1 MNDKNNCNPKLS
13 IGIPVFNGEKFLRQ
27 CLDSLISQTF
37 TDFELIISDN
47 ASDDKTS
54 DICKSYTG
62 KFKNFRYIKHEK
74 NMGMKWNFNFVL
86 QQANCD
92 YFLWVAVDD
101 ILLPN
106 FLQKNIDVLEIE
118 PNLVGSVSRINQYN
132 SNDLQ
137 KSNIDNFFQD
147 LTKKLRTHLRKRG
160 TYSIKGT
167 YDEKV
172 RFYLK
177 KSTCQ
182 IIYGIFK
189 TNAIRKSIIIE
200 EFEGSD
206 WCINL
211 NILKHGDF
219 HVIDEVLMLEF
230 EGGLGS
236 RGTFSKSL
244 SSEHRKILGFFFP
257 WMPFTLWCSKI
268 LGLKLFIKNF
278 DYFFRLNSEGF
289 GSQIIDTSRI
299 ISKNFLPKIN

>member
-1 MNDKNNCNPKLS
+1 MNQTPKLS
-13 IGIPVFNGEKFLRQ
+13 VGIPVFNGEKFLHQ
-27 CLDSLISQTF
+27 CLDSLLSQTF
-37 TDFELIISDN
+37 TDFEIIISDN
-47 ASDDKTS
+47 ASDDSTS
-54 DICKSYTG
+54 EICKKYAE
-62 KFKNFRYIKHEK
+62 KFKIFRYVKHEK
-74 NMGMKWNFNFVL
+74 NMGMKWNFDFVL
-86 QQANCD
+86 QQAHCD

-106 FLQKNIDVLEIE
+106 FLQKNIDILDLE
-118 PNLVGSVSRINQYN
+118 PKLVGSVSRINSYN

-147 LTKKLRTHLRKRG
+147 LTKKLRIRLRKRG
-160 TYSIKGT
+160 TYSITGT

-182 IIYGIFK
+182 IIYGVFK
-189 TNAIRKSIIIE
+189 TNVIKKSIIIE

-236 RGTFSKSL
+236 RGTFTKSL
-244 SSEHRKILGFFFP
+244 SSKHHKILGVLLP
-257 WMPFTLWCSKI
+257 WMPFTLSCSKI
-268 LGLKLFIKNF
+268 LGPKLFLKNF
-278 DYFFRLNSEGF
+278 DYFFRLNLEGL
-289 GSQIIDTSRI
+289 GSQILDSSRI
-299 ISKNFLPKIN
+299 ISKKLLNQT